1 MAVVKMSYSEYKN
14 EWDHCKTVRDS
25 YNREDKTV
33 DVKIPDYI
41 LQLKDVIPS
50 DQIESYRSYL
60 IEIDHREFANTFKI
74 LEMFAEDLHGTKVS
88 DWEMQ
93 DEWVEKA
100 IDIATRAW

>member
-41 LQLKDVIPS
+41 LQDSEFVHHSALEGRYSVRS
-50 DQIESYRSYL
+50 DRVLPQLPDRNRPQRVCQHIQNPRNVCRGL
-60 IEIDHREFANTFKI
+60 ARH
-74 LEMFAEDLHGTKVS
+74 
-88 DWEMQ
+88 
-93 DEWVEKA
+93 
-100 IDIATRAW
+100 